1 MVIRPLIGVAAIVIK
16 DNKVLLGNRKNAH
29 GAGTWA
35 FPGGHLEYKESI
47 EECAKREV
55 FEETGIHIKNIRY
68 GTFTNDIFLKDQK
81 HYVTLF
87 VISEYDE
94 GDLELKEP
102 EKCEKWDW
110 FLWNELPEPKFL
122 PLENLLKQKRACL
135 QIKKSAVGLG

>member
-1 MVIRPLIGVAAIVIK
+1 MVIRPSIGVAAIVIK
-16 DNKVLLGNRKNAH
+16 DHKVLLGKRKKAH

-35 FPGGHLEYKESI
+35 FPGGHLEFNESI

-68 GTFTNDIFLKDQK
+68 GTFTNDIFREDQK

-87 VISEYDE
+87 VISEYDD

-102 EKCEKWDW
+102 EKCEQWDW

-122 PLENLLKQKRACL
+122 PLQNLLKQKRACL